1 MNFLAQKYLQLNIYL
16 GKKIT
21 ANDKHREFQI
31 IILVLFYA
39 RIWHH

>member
-1 MNFLAQKYLQLNIYL
+1 MNFLPQKYLQLNIYL

-21 ANDKHREFQI
+21 ANDKQRI
-31 IILVLFYA
+31 SKIILVLSYA